1 MLNILEL
8 TNKGDEPFRATIQL
22 YDSKS
27 EGSSAVALVPA
38 LTFTLPVGEKIDLP
52 LSSIGPVTED
62 SIGFLEITANHG
74 KIEGGMSVY
83 RSNQYNPERF
93 DFAFHS
99 PLRTSSLGNGYTL
112 ANTFQPAR
120 TNSEPVYNW
129 LSLANPTNTAAS
141 FTLNYYWDSGE
152 LALQRALRIPPKGRH
167 DIDGGHSTLGANRA
181 GMIEILPDDS
191 TSPYIAALSRYSMVE
206 ETDEY
211 AFAFSK
217 SAGAAYSAAQFLA
230 ITNLEQNRSFLEI
243 GNVLHQVSTATLSWF
258 DSSGTLVSQN
268 SVDLGAKSITHIQLN
283 NHLPSGAAGS
293 LKIEAEPAGALYLQA
308 VSYQF
313 NEDFGE
319 VLEAQ
324 AAPPLSGLAS
334 ELSAS
339 YNLYLGMANWA
350 RLINF
355 SNAPIAVELIY
366 GSDSQSLEIALGV
379 NARRDIGLHELGLST
394 DTYGPITLK
403 SSKAGALGGE
413 VVRSRKDSSGQF
425 ELLTTIPLR

>member
-1 MLNILEL
+1 
-8 TNKGDEPFRATIQL
+8 
-22 YDSKS
+22 
-27 EGSSAVALVPA
+27 
-38 LTFTLPVGEKIDLP
+38 
-52 LSSIGPVTED
+52 
-62 SIGFLEITANHG
+62 
-74 KIEGGMSVY
+74 
-83 RSNQYNPERF
+83 
-93 DFAFHS
+93 
-99 PLRTSSLGNGYTL
+99 
-112 ANTFQPAR
+112 
-120 TNSEPVYNW
+120 
-129 LSLANPTNTAAS
+129 
-141 FTLNYYWDSGE
+141 
-152 LALQRALRIPPKGRH
+152 
-167 DIDGGHSTLGANRA
+167 
-181 GMIEILPDDS
+181 
-191 TSPYIAALSRYSMVE
+191 MVE